1 MVGVEGV
8 ALGGSGVKTDGY
20 KTRALQHLDGT
31 ATAGKVGIGVGGDE
45 KFGEVTDNKNDVAE
59 VGLRR
64 EEFEQT
70 VADGTRDEEGVALGE
85 EFFAFGTKK
94 KNRLNAKGVDI
105 AITVDYP

>member
-1 MVGVEGV
+1 MGR
-8 ALGGSGVKTDGY
+8 SGVKTDGY

-31 ATAGKVGIGVGGDE
+31 APAGKVGIGVGGDE
-45 KFGEVTDNKNDVAE
+45 KFGEVTDNKNDVAD

-94 KNRLNAKGVDI
+94 KNRLNAKGVDF